1 MSNPDVLSP
10 AEERIEELRAIRQR
24 LFGNL
29 ADDLGRLRA
38 LGNEIPEDA
47 CVLSGVHPIVPLG
60 IQLRAANTHDSPR

>member
-1 MSNPDVLSP
+1 MSKPDELSP

-29 ADDLGRLRA
+29 ADDLSRLRD

-47 CVLSGVHPIVPLG
+47 CVLPEIRPFIPLG
-60 IQLRAANTHDSPR
+60 VQLRAAAAHRGQ